1 MIVAVLLTV
10 LGVLAVLFTGVLIQ
24 TATRRRELRPTLESI
39 GLGAVTNFFDT
50 LGIGSFAT
58 TTAWIKLRKLVP
70 DSYIPGTLNVG
81 HALPTVAQAY
91 IFIKLVNV
99 DPVLLAACISSAVAG
114 SIVGAPI
121 VVRLPVRVVQGVVG
135 IALLIASCLYAL
147 TNLGMMPA
155 GGDALALAG
164 VSFAVA
170 VVGHFVMGALMTF
183 GIGLYAPSLIL
194 LSLLG
199 LNPVAVFPI
208 MMGACAF
215 LMPVC
220 GMRFIRADRID
231 LRVVIGLAIGGI
243 PLVLIAAFLVT
254 SLSLVTLRWGV
265 VVVVLYA
272 AVLLLRSAMRPSLPQ
287 EPGIKLVQ

>member
-1 MIVAVLLTV
+1 MIVTVLLTA
-10 LGVLAVLFTGVLIQ
+10 LGVLAVIFTGVLIQ
-24 TATRRRELRPTLESI
+24 TAIKRHELRPTLESI

-58 TTAWIKLRKLVP
+58 TTAWIKLRKLIP

-99 DPVLLAACISSAVAG
+99 DPVLLAACIAAAVAG
-114 SIVGAPI
+114 AIVGAPI

-135 IALLIASCLYAL
+135 IALLIASALYAL

-155 GGDALALAG
+155 GGNALSLAAG
-164 VSFAVA
+164 SMVVA
-170 VVGHFVMGALMTF
+170 VIGHFVMGALMTF

-220 GMRFIRADRID
+220 GMKFVRADRIN
-231 LRVVIGLAIGGI
+231 LRVVIGLALGGI
-243 PLVLIAAFLVT
+243 PLVLVAAFLVT
-254 SLSLVTLRWGV
+254 SLPLVTLRWGV

-272 AVLLLRSAMRPSLPQ
+272 AILLLRSALQATATQ
-287 EPGIKLVQ
+287 ESAAKLAQ

>member
-1 MIVAVLLTV
+1 MIVTVLLTA
-10 LGVLAVLFTGVLIQ
+10 LGVLAVAFTGVLIQ
-24 TATRRRELRPTLESI
+24 TAWRRSELRPTLESI

-70 DSYIPGTLNVG
+70 DSFIPATLNVG

-91 IFIKLVNV
+91 IFIKLVDV
-99 DPVLLAACISSAVAG
+99 DPILLAACIAAAVAG
-114 SIVGAPI
+114 AIVGAPI

-135 IALLIASCLYAL
+135 IALLIAASLYAL
-147 TNLGMMPA
+147 SNMGMMPA
-155 GGDALALAG
+155 GGDALALAA
-164 VSFAVA
+164 VPFAVA

-199 LNPVAVFPI
+199 LNPIAAFPI

-220 GMRFIRADRID
+220 GMRFIRAERIN
-231 LRVVIGLAIGGI
+231 LRVVIGLALGGI
-243 PLVLIAAFLVT
+243 PLVLVAAFLVK
-254 SLSLVTLRWGV
+254 SLSLVALRWGV

-272 AVLLLRSAMRPSLPQ
+272 AVLLLRSAMKPSPQ
-287 EPGIKLVQ
+287 Q